1 MYICPSVKNYDT
13 GYLLTRKQIRENSV
27 HCGAGGGGGGGGGGR
42 EFSESSAFRDF
53 NKKKR
58 QKACNK
64 TIVYIGDL
72 VLNCM

>member
-1 MYICPSVKNYDT
+1 M
-13 GYLLTRKQIRENSV
+13 
-27 HCGAGGGGGGGGGGR
+27 HCGAGGGR
-42 EFSESSAFRDF
+42 EFSESSAFHDF

-72 VLNCM
+72 VLNCV